1 MLFEIKVLILRSD
14 PQKSCNM
21 YQKILSIAVFVLI
34 SLTLFG
40 QEKANAFRDPSFAGG
55 VKVACTDMSVDTIC
69 GVLPVDTTKTPVWTL
84 RQYNSKFDMTKA
96 KAEDFAN
103 KYTFSLPGNGNL
115 NAKVVTINPARGAIC
130 LECNASAEYSGIRRE
145 GQPWIFM
152 TVDAPTDTL
161 LLAKYK
167 SLKLYLDCRSIF
179 YEDCM
184 GFLADKKI
192 HAATCRINFKIRN
205 INQSGPLFGKYFTL
219 SVVLFDNRYMG
230 KLFEGGLRDAT
241 SSREG
246 EFVYSPSS
254 KLYISSPL
262 SNYLLPKSRQ
272 GAEVNVDL
280 LKIVKDALDAA
291 LAKGLFEETY
301 LAEWEI
307 VGCDYG
313 WEMTGTYNA
322 AYEIRGIK
330 LAPLR

>member
-1 MLFEIKVLILRSD
+1 MFR
-14 PQKSCNM
+14 KSLA
-21 YQKILSIAVFVLI
+21 IVVFVVI
-34 SLTLFG
+34 SLALSA
-40 QEKANAFRDPSFAGG
+40 QESVNAFRDPTFARG

-69 GVLPVDTTKTPVWTL
+69 GVLMVDTTQTPVWTL

-96 KAEDFAN
+96 RAEDIGNRYIF
-103 KYTFSLPGNGNL
+103 TLPGNGNL
-115 NAKVVTINPARGAIC
+115 NAKVVTINPARGSIS
-130 LECNASAEYSGIRRE
+130 LECNASAEYSGIRRKD
-145 GQPWIFM
+145 QPWIYM

-167 SLKLYLDCRSIF
+167 SLKLYFECKSLF

-192 HAATCRINFKIRN
+192 HAATCRLNFKIRN
-205 INQSGPLFGKYFTL
+205 INQSGSLFGKYFTL

-230 KLFEGGLRDAT
+230 KHFEGGLRAAT

-262 SNYLLPKSRQ
+262 SNYLLPKARQ
-272 GAEVNVDL
+272 GSEVSMDL
-280 LKIVKDALDAA
+280 LKTVKDALDAA
-291 LAKGLFEETY
+291 LAEGLFEETY

-322 AYEIRGIK
+322 AYEVKGLK
-330 LAPLR
+330 LTPLR